1 MSEVFGAIRGL
12 VPFPRRG
19 HRRPDLTSRPLRFIL
34 VPDRLRAG
42 GEAFVDRG
50 GDARTP
56 QPPRYGCDPERQ
68 RVICRRLTR
77 SDPEDDGRTRFL
89 KPEPFAA
96 SDGILQPTANPP
108 PTSQG
113 RSVRAAFRHR
123 ARLYIAVPI
132 PPTSPVPL
140 CQLTTNCRVELPCPQ
155 AFFLELQLR
164 DGLRS
169 CAIARSHYVHRSAIA
184 QCHPAQR
191 QPRIES

>member
-1 MSEVFGAIRGL
+1 
-12 VPFPRRG
+12 
-19 HRRPDLTSRPLRFIL
+19 
-34 VPDRLRAG
+34 
-42 GEAFVDRG
+42 VDRG

-96 SDGILQPTANPP
+96 SDGILQPSANPP

-113 RSVRAAFRHR
+113 RSVCAAFRHR

-140 CQLTTNCRVELPCPQ
+140 CQLATNCRVELPCPQ
-155 AFFLELQLR
+155 AFFLELQSR
-164 DGLRS
+164 EGLRS
-169 CAIARSHYVHRSAIA
+169 CATARSHYGCIGLPLPNATKSKDSPES
-184 QCHPAQR
+184 HPDIRLIENRNQWWNG
-191 QPRIES
+191 PRII